1 MQTDDAAAAVD
12 EAVRILR
19 LKDLTQDDKK
29 VLTRM
34 KLAGNAFW
42 RPSQIAPGLGLSVIR
57 VRSRLRMLED
67 AGYVER
73 SITENGY
80 ETEFRLTAAGERT
93 LI

>member
-1 MQTDDAAAAVD
+1 VQTDDAAAAVD

-19 LKDLTQDDKK
+19 LKDLIQEDKQI
-29 VLTRM
+29 LSRM
-34 KLAGNAFW
+34 NLAGNAFW

-73 SITENGY
+73 PRTENGY
-80 ETEFRLTAAGERT
+80 ETEFRLTETGERT